1 MISCSRRNLCC
12 AQEGK
17 DKDDEDEE
25 SMAQALREEGF
36 IDGSAQGAAVPAP
49 KLEAKPGER
58 RLRRVIHYSMP
69 DGTPA
74 EKCALTGH

>member
-1 MISCSRRNLCC
+1 
-12 AQEGK
+12 
-17 DKDDEDEE
+17 
-25 SMAQALREEGF
+25 MAQALREEGF

-74 EKCALTGH
+74 VKCALTWH